1 MGDDRHDDAG
11 ALRKGIC
18 RCLTVERRK
27 HLIEGARLWPRV
39 YGKSG
44 TIMSDLNPQQFLWM
58 REDGVKAIFNA
69 LPEGTTRF
77 VGGCIRNA
85 LMERKVS
92 DVDIATQLPPTDV
105 IKALDAAKIR
115 YVPTGIDH
123 GTVTAV
129 IEGKPYEITSLR
141 RDVETDGRRAV
152 VSFTTDWAE
161 DAQRRDLTFN
171 ALYADFDGQI
181 YDPTGQGL
189 EDLKA
194 RRFRFVGDADTR
206 VREDYL
212 RILRFFRFLAWYGR
226 DSEGNIS
233 KPDAASLKACREN
246 ARGLKKLS
254 AERVWI
260 ELKKLLLA
268 PDPSRV
274 LRIMLTNDIL
284 ETLLP
289 EASNVEG
296 LELLLA
302 LERREDIKPDPL
314 LRLMVLSTR
323 EPLPMALLTKR
334 LKMSNAE
341 KARLI
346 SWATDATPLDP
357 NADDRAKRIAIYKAG
372 KQVIMDRARLR
383 AAGAEDPITSSRW
396 MSLVDLAMGW
406 TPPVFP
412 LTGKDLIKAGQQ
424 PGEAMGKK
432 LEALKALWIRSGFT
446 VEKDKLLMALKLLG

>member
-1 MGDDRHDDAG
+1 MN
-11 ALRKGIC
+11 I
-18 RCLTVERRK
+18 
-27 HLIEGARLWPRV
+27 
-39 YGKSG
+39 
-44 TIMSDLNPQQFLWM
+44 LNPQDFAWI
-58 REDGVKAIFNA
+58 RNDDVKSIFTAFPDGSI
-69 LPEGTTRF
+69 RF

-85 LMERKVS
+85 LMGREVS
-92 DVDIATQLPPTDV
+92 DIDLATQLPPTEV
-105 IKALDAAKIR
+105 IKALDVANIR

-141 RDVETDGRRAV
+141 KDVETDGRRAV
-152 VSFTTDWAE
+152 VSYTDDWTE

-171 ALYADFDGQI
+171 ALYADYHGKI

-189 EDLKA
+189 EDLHA
-194 RRFRFVGDADTR
+194 LRFRFVGEADAR

-226 DSEGNIS
+226 DNEGNLS
-233 KPDAASLKACREN
+233 KADAAALKACREN
-246 ARGLKKLS
+246 VKGLKKLS
-254 AERVWI
+254 AERVWT

-268 PDPSRV
+268 PDPSRA

-302 LERREDIKPDPL
+302 LERRENIKPDPL

-346 SWATDATPLDP
+346 SWATDATSLDP
-357 NADDRAKRIAIYKAG
+357 NAEDRAKRIAIYKAG

-412 LTGKDLIKAGQQ
+412 LTGKDLIKAGQP

-432 LEALKALWIRSGFT
+432 LEALKALWVRSGFT

>member
-1 MGDDRHDDAG
+1 M
-11 ALRKGIC
+11 
-18 RCLTVERRK
+18 T
-27 HLIEGARLWPRV
+27 
-39 YGKSG
+39 
-44 TIMSDLNPQQFLWM
+44 TINPEQFSWM
-58 REDGVKAIFNA
+58 REAGAAAIFAA
-69 LPEGTTRF
+69 LPAGSVRF
-77 VGGCIRNA
+77 VGGCIRNT
-85 LMERKVS
+85 LMGREVS
-92 DVDIATQLPPTDV
+92 DIDLATQLPPADV
-105 IKALDAAKIR
+105 AAALDAAKIR
-115 YVPTGIDH
+115 YVPTGLDH

-129 IEGKPYEITSLR
+129 FDGKPYEITSLR
-141 RDVETDGRRAV
+141 KDVQTDGRRAV

-171 ALYADFDGQI
+171 ALYADYDGQI

-194 RRFRFVGDADTR
+194 RRFRFVGDADER
-206 VREDYL
+206 VKEDYL

-226 DSEGNIS
+226 DSQGNLS
-233 KPDAASLKACREN
+233 KPDASALKACREN
-246 ARGLKKLS
+246 ANGLKKLS
-254 AERVWI
+254 AERVWS

-268 PDPSRV
+268 PDPSRT
-274 LRIMLTNDIL
+274 LRIMLTHDVL

-296 LELLLA
+296 LELLTA
-302 LERREDIKPDPL
+302 LEQREAIKPDPM

-346 SWATDATPLDP
+346 QWATDATPLDP
-357 NADDRAKRIAIYKAG
+357 NGDDRAKRIAVYTAG
-372 KQVIMDRARLR
+372 KQVVMDRARLR

-406 TPPVFP
+406 TPPEFP
-412 LTGKDLIKAGQQ
+412 LTGKDLIKAGET

-432 LEALKALWIRSGFT
+432 LDALKALWVRSGFS

>member
-1 MGDDRHDDAG
+1 
-11 ALRKGIC
+11 
-18 RCLTVERRK
+18 
-27 HLIEGARLWPRV
+27 
-39 YGKSG
+39 
-44 TIMSDLNPQQFLWM
+44 M
-58 REDGVKAIFNA
+58 REAGVRAIFSA
-69 LPEGTTRF
+69 LPEGSVRF
-77 VGGCIRNA
+77 VGGCVRNA
-85 LMERKVS
+85 LMGRQVS
-92 DVDIATQLPPTDV
+92 DIDLATQLAPNDV
-105 IKALDAAKIR
+105 IKALDSAKIR

-129 IEGKPYEITSLR
+129 IDGKPYEITSLR
-141 RDVETDGRRAV
+141 KDVETDGRRAV
-152 VSFTTDWAE
+152 VSFTQDWAE

-171 ALYADFDGQI
+171 ALYADYDGQI
-181 YDPTGQGL
+181 FDPAGQGL
-189 EDLKA
+189 EDLDA

-206 VREDYL
+206 VKEDYL

-226 DSEGNIS
+226 GVEGHIS

-246 ARGLKKLS
+246 AGGLKKLS
-254 AERVWI
+254 AERIWTEV
-260 ELKKLLLA
+260 KKLLLA
-268 PDPSRV
+268 PDPARV

-296 LELLLA
+296 LECLIA
-302 LERREDIKPDPL
+302 LERREAIKPDPL
-314 LRLMVLSTR
+314 LRLMALSTR

-334 LKMSNAE
+334 LKMSKAE
-341 KARLI
+341 KTRLI
-346 SWATDATPLDP
+346 SWATDATALDP

-372 KQVIMDRARLR
+372 KQVIMDRAHLR

-406 TPPVFP
+406 TPPKFP
-412 LTGKDLIKAGQQ
+412 LTGKDLIKAGEP

-432 LEALKALWIRSGFT
+432 LEALKALWVRSGFT